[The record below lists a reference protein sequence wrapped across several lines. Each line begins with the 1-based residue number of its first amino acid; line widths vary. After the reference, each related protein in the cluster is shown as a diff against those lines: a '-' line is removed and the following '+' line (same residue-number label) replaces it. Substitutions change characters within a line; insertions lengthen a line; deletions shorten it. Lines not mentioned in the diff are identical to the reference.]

1 MEGNLHF
8 KIDWASLILG
18 RKFTIFLCFTLYL
31 RAIFKYKPL
40 EGVGGGGGLYLEGLF
55 NGGYFAFTHEFG
67 GLTFGGAYTFQNFM
81 VFNNIIILSN
91 ISLCLHYF

>member
-31 RAIFKYKPL
+31 RAIFSTSPWRGQG
-40 EGVGGGGGLYLEGLF
+40 ERGLYLESNLMEGILHLL
-55 NGGYFAFTHEFG
+55 TSLG
-67 GLTFGGAYTFQNFM
+67 GLNLEGLIHFRILQYL
-81 VFNNIIILSN
+81 IIL
-91 ISLCLHYF
+91 

>member
-1 MEGNLHF
+1 MHF

-40 EGVGGGGGLYLEGLF
+40 EGAGGGGGLYSEGLK
-55 NGGYFAFTHEFG
+55 NGGYFAFTYEFG
-67 GLTFGGAYTFQNFM
+67 GGLHLEGLIPFRILRYL
-81 VFNNIIILSN
+81 IIL
-91 ISLCLHYF
+91 

>member
-1 MEGNLHF
+1 MHF

-31 RAIFKYKPL
+31 RAIFKYKPP
-40 EGVGGGGGLYLEGLF
+40 GGGRGRGRLIFGGAKKWRVFCIYLRVW
-55 NGGYFAFTHEFG
+55 G
-67 GLTFGGAYTFQNFM
+67 GLTFGGAYTFQNFT

-91 ISLCLHYF
+91 ISICLHYF

>member
-40 EGVGGGGGLYLEGLF
+40 EGAGGGLYLEGLK
-55 NGGYFAFTHEFG
+55 NGGYFAFTYEFG
-67 GLTFGGAYTFQNFM
+67 GGGGLHLEGLIHFRILLYL
-81 VFNNIIILSN
+81 IIL
-91 ISLCLHYF
+91 

>member
-40 EGVGGGGGLYLEGLF
+40 EGAGGGRLIFGGAKKWRVFCIYLRVWGGGGLHLEGLIPF
-55 NGGYFAFTHEFG
+55 RILRY
-67 GLTFGGAYTFQNFM
+67 L
-81 VFNNIIILSN
+81 IIL
-91 ISLCLHYF
+91 